1 MTEPITKELLQTLIA
16 AVEDEARE
24 ARSVSTSFTLGKGER
39 IATASQ
45 RPLYSFNLVNPPRLQ
60 EEARGRLSVRG
71 AVVECTVISRRSDGL
86 DVETFIDLGDDIE
99 SATLTV
105 DKSELLSV
113 LAARLESV
121 SGDEPPFPYNKRRA
135 AQVLDVSS
143 IQPPVDSEFIGA
155 PDDLTGDQ
163 QEAFRRAIRNDAT
176 FVWGPP
182 GTGKTVT
189 LSAIAFYL
197 FSQNKRILLVSH
209 TNRAVDGTVLG
220 LCKRIVGKSRVNLPE
235 GSIVRVGQV
244 SRKGLQGAFGA
255 QISLEHLAETHQRKV
270 RERIGLLRKEREVCA
285 RELEGLLYQQGLLAK
300 QGVLQEELVN
310 LQKLYAD
317 ARSSESSLA
326 TVLRVLRIRYGAG
339 DGSGTSIEDIKRSMK
354 VVTGE
359 ILEVVTELEGV
370 SAGEVHDRVEE
381 LQTRDDDITEA
392 IRDLESLVEDSSA
405 SALRRARVVAC
416 TATQAVL
423 RCQSLGE
430 FDAVIVDEGSM
441 LPLPYVVFLAGL
453 AREKV
458 VIGGDFRQLPPISL
472 SSSSKAREWFARDVF
487 EVAGVVD
494 LVDRGEEHPSLAMLT
509 TQFRGHEALSTLI
522 NDRFY
527 GGKLVSRQKEAPAL
541 DATRVPEWLTR
552 GSVTLIDSSSLEP
565 RGHLENNSKGNL
577 THALIVRSVC
587 GVLRG
592 AGLAEGPSDVGVIAP
607 YRAQVSLLEDLL
619 EEASLSNV
627 TVGTVHR
634 FQGAER
640 DTIILDLT
648 ESEPHTLSSFLA
660 GTSLRDAGS
669 RLLNVAL
676 SRAQV
681 RLVIVADLSYLR
693 AQLSERHLLT
703 GILADIG
710 QRGGIVD
717 AREVLPDAITPSTPS
732 VDDRSI
738 LQRFDG
744 ETFLAGITTDMREAR
759 SSIVIGSPFLGQRS
773 SHVFATV
780 LQPATARGIRVEV
793 ITSAATNQSE
803 RDEVELSARIL
814 ESSGITVR
822 REGSMVPCGA
832 VVDNE
837 IVWLGTTPPL
847 RSVEAS
853 DICMARTVSGVAAL
867 SLVREMERG
876 APSYEGAVQQVANS

>member
-1 MTEPITKELLQTLIA
+1 
-16 AVEDEARE
+16 
-24 ARSVSTSFTLGKGER
+24 
-39 IATASQ
+39 
-45 RPLYSFNLVNPPRLQ
+45 
-60 EEARGRLSVRG
+60 
-71 AVVECTVISRRSDGL
+71 
-86 DVETFIDLGDDIE
+86 
-99 SATLTV
+99 
-105 DKSELLSV
+105 
-113 LAARLESV
+113 
-121 SGDEPPFPYNKRRA
+121 
-135 AQVLDVSS
+135 
-143 IQPPVDSEFIGA
+143 
-155 PDDLTGDQ
+155 
-163 QEAFRRAIRNDAT
+163 
-176 FVWGPP
+176 
-182 GTGKTVT
+182 
-189 LSAIAFYL
+189 
-197 FSQNKRILLVSH
+197 
-209 TNRAVDGTVLG
+209 
-220 LCKRIVGKSRVNLPE
+220 
-235 GSIVRVGQV
+235 
-244 SRKGLQGAFGA
+244 
-255 QISLEHLAETHQRKV
+255 
-270 RERIGLLRKEREVCA
+270 
-285 RELEGLLYQQGLLAK
+285 
-300 QGVLQEELVN
+300 
-310 LQKLYAD
+310 
-317 ARSSESSLA
+317 
-326 TVLRVLRIRYGAG
+326 
-339 DGSGTSIEDIKRSMK
+339 
-354 VVTGE
+354 
-359 ILEVVTELEGV
+359 
-370 SAGEVHDRVEE
+370 
-381 LQTRDDDITEA
+381 
-392 IRDLESLVEDSSA
+392 
-405 SALRRARVVAC
+405 
-416 TATQAVL
+416 
-423 RCQSLGE
+423 
-430 FDAVIVDEGSM
+430 
-441 LPLPYVVFLAGL
+441 
-453 AREKV
+453 
-458 VIGGDFRQLPPISL
+458 
-472 SSSSKAREWFARDVF
+472 
-487 EVAGVVD
+487 
-494 LVDRGEEHPSLAMLT
+494 
-509 TQFRGHEALSTLI
+509 
-522 NDRFY
+522 
-527 GGKLVSRQKEAPAL
+527 
-541 DATRVPEWLTR
+541 
-552 GSVTLIDSSSLEP
+552 
-565 RGHLENNSKGNL
+565 
-577 THALIVRSVC
+577 VC

-703 GILADIG
+703 GILADIE

-780 LQPATARGIRVEV
+780 LQPATARGVRVEV

-837 IVWLGTTPPL
+837 IVWLGATPPL

-867 SLVREMERG
+867 SLVRDMERG

>member
-1 MTEPITKELLQTLIA
+1 MTEPITKELLLTLIA

-39 IATASQ
+39 IPTASQ

-60 EEARGRLSVRG
+60 EEARGRLSVKG
-71 AVVECTVISRRSDGL
+71 ALVECTVISRRSDGL
-86 DVETFIDLGDDIE
+86 DVETFIDLGNEIE

-121 SGDEPPFPYNKRRA
+121 SGDEPPFPFNKRHA
-135 AQVLDVSS
+135 AQVLDISS
-143 IQPPVDSEFIGA
+143 IEPPTDPEFIGA
-155 PDDLTGDQ
+155 PDDLTSDQ
-163 QEAFRRAIRNDAT
+163 QEAFRRAIRNDTT

-244 SRKGLQGAFGA
+244 SRKALQGSFGA
-255 QISLEHLAETHQRKV
+255 QISLDHLAETHQRKV
-270 RERIGLLRKEREVCA
+270 RERVGLLRKERELCA
-285 RELEGLLYQQGLLAK
+285 RELEELLYQQGLIAK
-300 QGVLQEELVN
+300 QGVLQEELLN

-354 VVTGE
+354 AVTGE
-359 ILEVVTELEGV
+359 ILGVVTELEGV
-370 SAGEVHDRVEE
+370 SAEEVHDRIEE
-381 LQTRDDDITEA
+381 LQTRDNELTEA
-392 IRDLESLVEDSSA
+392 IRDLESLVEDSSV
-405 SALRRARVVAC
+405 SALQRARVVAC

-453 AREKV
+453 AKEKV
-458 VIGGDFRQLPPISL
+458 IVGGDFRQLPPISL
-472 SSSSKAREWFARDVF
+472 SASSNAREWFARDVF

-494 LVDRGEEHPSLAMLT
+494 LVDRGEENESLAMLT
-509 TQFRGHEALSTLI
+509 TQFRGHQGLSTLI
-522 NDRFY
+522 NERFY
-527 GGKLVSRQKEAPAL
+527 GGKLVSRQKEAPPVDL
-541 DATRVPEWLTR
+541 TRAPEWLTR
-552 GSVTLIDSSSLEP
+552 GSVILIDSSSLDP

-577 THALIVRSVC
+577 THALIVRTVC

-619 EEASLSNV
+619 EEDSLANV

-648 ESEPHTLSSFLA
+648 ESEPHTLSSFLG
-660 GTSLRDAGS
+660 GTSLRDTGS

-681 RLVIVADLSYLR
+681 RLIIVADLSYLR
-693 AQLSERHLLT
+693 ARLSERHLLT
-703 GILADIG
+703 GILTDIE
-710 QRGGIVD
+710 QRGSVVE
-717 AREVLPDAITPSTPS
+717 AREVLPDAITTSTPS
-732 VDDRSI
+732 IDDSSI

-744 ETFLAGITTDMREAR
+744 ETFLAGVTTDMREAR
-759 SSIVIGSPFLGQRS
+759 SSILIGSPLLGQRS
-773 SHVFATV
+773 SHVLATV
-780 LQPATARGIRVEV
+780 LQPVTARGIRVEV
-793 ITSAATNQSE
+793 VTTVATTDSE
-803 RDEVELSARIL
+803 AQELDRSARIL
-814 ESSGITVR
+814 EASGITVR
-822 REGSMVPCGA
+822 RVVSAPPCGV
-832 VVDNE
+832 VVDGE

-847 RSVEAS
+847 LSVEAS
-853 DICMARTVSGVAAL
+853 DICMARMVSGVAAS
-867 SLVREMERG
+867 SLGREVRQG
-876 APSYEGAVQQVANS
+876 AQSHESSVQQAANS